1 MILISIQPF
10 DYKKIFAL
18 VATILCLS
26 SIPGFAQS
34 LLLSVPST
42 PYDHQMARIQPVLFA
57 KVASNES
64 SSKGLSLA
72 IVNQWIQDLRGIPYG
87 FSGEWKT
94 PAEVETSS
102 AADCKGKAL
111 ALYQRMHAN
120 GAHNVRLVIGKR
132 SSMSRKTHAWLE
144 WNSDGASYV
153 LDPTLNWAACR
164 AEKMGHSSYIP
175 FYAYAGAKKYKAADL
190 SLYAKN

>member
-18 VATILCLS
+18 IATILCLS
-26 SIPGFAQS
+26 SISGFAQS

-42 PYDHQMARIQPVLFA
+42 PYDHQMTRIQPVLFA
-57 KVASNES
+57 KTASHENS
-64 SSKGLSLA
+64 SQNLSLA
-72 IVNQWIQDLRGIPYG
+72 IVNHWIQDLRGIPYG
-87 FSGEWKT
+87 FSAEWKT

-102 AADCKGKAL
+102 AADCKGKAV

-120 GAHNVRLVIGKR
+120 GATNVRLVIGKR

-144 WNSDGASYV
+144 WNTDGASYV

-164 AEKMGHSSYIP
+164 AEKTGRTSYIP

-190 SLYAKN
+190 ALYARN